1 MSETIKAIQT
11 QLKTIL
17 PDDER
22 LLVWRQDSR
31 VGVQKAIQNWRKS
44 QDRTAKKQTA
54 FVHRFDIERQYWE
67 QGYDNIAGIDE
78 VGRGPLAGPVIAAA
92 VILPH
97 NFNVLD
103 VIDSKQLSAK
113 KREDLYEKIMTQALA
128 VGIGEVDATTID
140 DINIYE
146 AARMAMTIAVSKLQ
160 LNAEVLLI
168 DAMRLDLDIP
178 QEFLIKGDARSN
190 SIGAASIVAKV
201 TRDRLMTDYDL
212 KYPGYGFE
220 RNAGYG
226 TKEHL
231 QAIGR
236 KGITPIH
243 RKTFAPIK
251 DMQSSIAKT
260 PRD

>member
-22 LLVWRQDSR
+22 LLVWQQDSR

-128 VGIGEVDATTID
+128 VGIGEVDATIVD

-190 SIGAASIVAKV
+190 SIGVIPFLSMAWRCSFV
-201 TRDRLMTDYDL
+201 
-212 KYPGYGFE
+212 P
-220 RNAGYG
+220 
-226 TKEHL
+226 
-231 QAIGR
+231 
-236 KGITPIH
+236 
-243 RKTFAPIK
+243 
-251 DMQSSIAKT
+251 
-260 PRD
+260 

>member
-1 MSETIKAIQT
+1 MSETIKAIRT
-11 QLKTIL
+11 QLETIS

-22 LLVWRQDSR
+22 LLVWQQDSR

-78 VGRGPLAGPVIAAA
+78 VGRGPLAGPIIAAA

-128 VGIGEVDATTID
+128 VGIGEVDATIVD

-201 TRDRLMTDYDL
+201 TRDRLMTDYGL

-231 QAIGR
+231 QAIER

-251 DMQSSIAKT
+251 DMQSSIAKS

>member
-1 MSETIKAIQT
+1 MSETIKEIRT
-11 QLKTIL
+11 QLETIS
-17 PDDER
+17 PGDER
-22 LLVWRQDSR
+22 LLVWQQDSR

-97 NFNVLD
+97 NFNVID

-113 KREDLYEKIMTQALA
+113 KRLDLYEKIMTQALA
-128 VGIGEVDATTID
+128 VGIGEVEAATID

-160 LNAEVLLI
+160 LKAEVLLI

-201 TRDRLMTDYDL
+201 TRDRLMTDYGL

-231 QAIGR
+231 QAIET

-251 DMQSSIAKT
+251 DMQSSIAKS

>member
-1 MSETIKAIQT
+1 MSETIKAIRT
-11 QLKTIL
+11 QLETIS

-22 LLVWRQDSR
+22 LLVWQQDSR

-78 VGRGPLAGPVIAAA
+78 VGRGPLAGPIIAAA

-128 VGIGEVDATTID
+128 VGIGEVDANIID
-140 DINIYE
+140 VINIYE

-201 TRDRLMTDYDL
+201 TRDRLMTDYGL

-231 QAIGR
+231 QAIER

-251 DMQSSIAKT
+251 DMQSSIAKS